1 MKTGKAFDNSGTGI
15 SIHCLYPES
24 FVLFSGSSR
33 GRKMLVSKK
42 KIAQRIQKIMRE
54 IGVTQQELADLLG
67 ISQPAISIY
76 LKGRMPPPD
85 VLLQIAR
92 LGETTVEWLLTGE
105 KESVENPFSLKEKR
119 PVYGNQT
126 TLLILWKQLPENI
139 QRDLLT
145 LMRHM
150 AEIQEEG

>member
-1 MKTGKAFDNSGTGI
+1 
-15 SIHCLYPES
+15 
-24 FVLFSGSSR
+24 
-33 GRKMLVSKK
+33 MLVNKK
-42 KIAQRIQKIMRE
+42 EIAQRIQQIMRD

-67 ISQPAISIY
+67 ISQPAISLY

-92 LGETTVEWLLTGE
+92 LGGTTMEWLLTGE
-105 KESVENPFSLKEKR
+105 TEHEENPLSVTEKR
-119 PVYGNQT
+119 PVYGNRI

-150 AEIQEEG
+150 AEIQKTEN